1 MMTKYSFKSMTEQ
14 ANAIKENLIS
24 PVKLLE
30 EFFEKLRKEQDSIG
44 AKILIRV
51 EGLMPGV
58 GSPVFSKLD
67 AELAKS
73 MMGVNAV
80 KAVELG
86 SGVGVVEMKGSEN
99 RDLIKKDGFETNN
112 SGGILGGISN
122 EFDIQLSNIQL
133 VVIVGITV
141 LFFAELIIRNIN
153 KKKQSPEEKTRPLKK
168 VEKSNEISSDV
179 IRQKID
185 LAIAY
190 INMGKKSKSISIL
203 KKLEKYQLT
212 KKQLKQINQLRER
225 LS

>member
-1 MMTKYSFKSMTEQ
+1 M
-14 ANAIKENLIS
+14 LIETF
-24 PVKLLE
+24 E
-30 EFFEKLRKEQDSIG
+30 EFINRLDFNSIIQD
-44 AKILIRV
+44 
-51 EGLMPGV
+51 P
-58 GSPVFSKLD
+58 SKFLLD
-67 AELAKS
+67 
-73 MMGVNAV
+73 
-80 KAVELG
+80 
-86 SGVGVVEMKGSEN
+86 
-99 RDLIKKDGFETNN
+99 
-112 SGGILGGISN
+112 

-190 INMGKKSKSISIL
+190 INMGKKSKSISFL

>member
-1 MMTKYSFKSMTEQ
+1 M
-14 ANAIKENLIS
+14 LIETF
-24 PVKLLE
+24 E
-30 EFFEKLRKEQDSIG
+30 EFINRLDFNSIIQD
-44 AKILIRV
+44 
-51 EGLMPGV
+51 P
-58 GSPVFSKLD
+58 SKFLLD
-67 AELAKS
+67 
-73 MMGVNAV
+73 
-80 KAVELG
+80 
-86 SGVGVVEMKGSEN
+86 
-99 RDLIKKDGFETNN
+99 
-112 SGGILGGISN
+112 

-153 KKKQSPEEKTRPLKK
+153 KKKQSPEEKPHPLKK

-190 INMGKKSKSISIL
+190 INMDKKSKSISIL

>member
-1 MMTKYSFKSMTEQ
+1 M
-14 ANAIKENLIS
+14 LIETF
-24 PVKLLE
+24 E
-30 EFFEKLRKEQDSIG
+30 EFINRLDFNSIIQD
-44 AKILIRV
+44 
-51 EGLMPGV
+51 P
-58 GSPVFSKLD
+58 SKFLLD
-67 AELAKS
+67 
-73 MMGVNAV
+73 
-80 KAVELG
+80 
-86 SGVGVVEMKGSEN
+86 
-99 RDLIKKDGFETNN
+99 
-112 SGGILGGISN
+112 
-122 EFDIQLSNIQL
+122 EFDIQLSNIQI

-190 INMGKKSKSISIL
+190 INMGKKSKSVSIL

>member
-1 MMTKYSFKSMTEQ
+1 M
-14 ANAIKENLIS
+14 LIETF
-24 PVKLLE
+24 E
-30 EFFEKLRKEQDSIG
+30 EFINRLDFNSIIQD
-44 AKILIRV
+44 
-51 EGLMPGV
+51 P
-58 GSPVFSKLD
+58 SKFLLD
-67 AELAKS
+67 
-73 MMGVNAV
+73 
-80 KAVELG
+80 
-86 SGVGVVEMKGSEN
+86 
-99 RDLIKKDGFETNN
+99 
-112 SGGILGGISN
+112 
-122 EFDIQLSNIQL
+122 EFDIQLSNIQI
-133 VVIVGITV
+133 VVIVGIAV

-153 KKKQSPEEKTRPLKK
+153 KKKQSPEEKPHPLKK

>member
-1 MMTKYSFKSMTEQ
+1 M
-14 ANAIKENLIS
+14 LIETF
-24 PVKLLE
+24 E
-30 EFFEKLRKEQDSIG
+30 EFINRLDFNSIIQD
-44 AKILIRV
+44 
-51 EGLMPGV
+51 P
-58 GSPVFSKLD
+58 SKFLLD
-67 AELAKS
+67 
-73 MMGVNAV
+73 
-80 KAVELG
+80 
-86 SGVGVVEMKGSEN
+86 
-99 RDLIKKDGFETNN
+99 
-112 SGGILGGISN
+112 
-122 EFDIQLSNIQL
+122 EFDIQLSNIQI
-133 VVIVGITV
+133 VVIVGIAV

-153 KKKQSPEEKTRPLKK
+153 KNKQSPEEKPRPLKK

>member
-1 MMTKYSFKSMTEQ
+1 M
-14 ANAIKENLIS
+14 LIETF
-24 PVKLLE
+24 E
-30 EFFEKLRKEQDSIG
+30 EFINRLDFNSIIQD
-44 AKILIRV
+44 
-51 EGLMPGV
+51 P
-58 GSPVFSKLD
+58 SKFLLD
-67 AELAKS
+67 
-73 MMGVNAV
+73 
-80 KAVELG
+80 
-86 SGVGVVEMKGSEN
+86 
-99 RDLIKKDGFETNN
+99 
-112 SGGILGGISN
+112 
-122 EFDIQLSNIQL
+122 EFDIQLSNIQI

-153 KKKQSPEEKTRPLKK
+153 KKKQSPEEKPHPLKK

-190 INMGKKSKSISIL
+190 INMGKKSKSVSIL

>member
-1 MMTKYSFKSMTEQ
+1 M
-14 ANAIKENLIS
+14 LIETF
-24 PVKLLE
+24 E
-30 EFFEKLRKEQDSIG
+30 EFINRLDFNSIIQD
-44 AKILIRV
+44 
-51 EGLMPGV
+51 P
-58 GSPVFSKLD
+58 SKFLLD
-67 AELAKS
+67 
-73 MMGVNAV
+73 
-80 KAVELG
+80 
-86 SGVGVVEMKGSEN
+86 
-99 RDLIKKDGFETNN
+99 
-112 SGGILGGISN
+112 

-185 LAIAY
+185 LAISY
-190 INMGKKSKSISIL
+190 INMGKKSKSVSIL

>member
-1 MMTKYSFKSMTEQ
+1 M
-14 ANAIKENLIS
+14 LIETF
-24 PVKLLE
+24 E
-30 EFFEKLRKEQDSIG
+30 EFINRLDFNSIIQD
-44 AKILIRV
+44 
-51 EGLMPGV
+51 P
-58 GSPVFSKLD
+58 SKFL
-67 AELAKS
+67 LA
-73 MMGVNAV
+73 
-80 KAVELG
+80 
-86 SGVGVVEMKGSEN
+86 
-99 RDLIKKDGFETNN
+99 
-112 SGGILGGISN
+112 

-133 VVIVGITV
+133 VVIIGITV

-153 KKKQSPEEKTRPLKK
+153 KKKQSSEEKSRPLKK

-190 INMGKKSKSISIL
+190 INMGKRSKSISIL

>member
-1 MMTKYSFKSMTEQ
+1 M
-14 ANAIKENLIS
+14 LIETF
-24 PVKLLE
+24 E
-30 EFFEKLRKEQDSIG
+30 EFINRLDFNSIIQD
-44 AKILIRV
+44 
-51 EGLMPGV
+51 P
-58 GSPVFSKLD
+58 SKFLLD
-67 AELAKS
+67 
-73 MMGVNAV
+73 
-80 KAVELG
+80 
-86 SGVGVVEMKGSEN
+86 
-99 RDLIKKDGFETNN
+99 
-112 SGGILGGISN
+112 

-153 KKKQSPEEKTRPLKK
+153 KKKQSTEEKPRPLKK

-190 INMGKKSKSISIL
+190 INMGKKSKSVSIL

>member
-1 MMTKYSFKSMTEQ
+1 M
-14 ANAIKENLIS
+14 LIETF
-24 PVKLLE
+24 E
-30 EFFEKLRKEQDSIG
+30 EFINRLNFNSIIQD
-44 AKILIRV
+44 
-51 EGLMPGV
+51 P
-58 GSPVFSKLD
+58 SKFLLD
-67 AELAKS
+67 
-73 MMGVNAV
+73 
-80 KAVELG
+80 
-86 SGVGVVEMKGSEN
+86 
-99 RDLIKKDGFETNN
+99 
-112 SGGILGGISN
+112 

-153 KKKQSPEEKTRPLKK
+153 KKKQSPEEKPHPLKK

-190 INMGKKSKSISIL
+190 INMGKKSKSVSTL

-225 LS
+225 LTNG

>member
-1 MMTKYSFKSMTEQ
+1 M
-14 ANAIKENLIS
+14 LIETF
-24 PVKLLE
+24 E
-30 EFFEKLRKEQDSIG
+30 EFINRLNFNSIIQD
-44 AKILIRV
+44 
-51 EGLMPGV
+51 P
-58 GSPVFSKLD
+58 SKFLLD
-67 AELAKS
+67 
-73 MMGVNAV
+73 
-80 KAVELG
+80 
-86 SGVGVVEMKGSEN
+86 
-99 RDLIKKDGFETNN
+99 
-112 SGGILGGISN
+112 

-153 KKKQSPEEKTRPLKK
+153 KKKQSPEEKPRPLKK

-190 INMGKKSKSISIL
+190 INMGKRSKSISIL

>member
-1 MMTKYSFKSMTEQ
+1 M
-14 ANAIKENLIS
+14 LIETF
-24 PVKLLE
+24 E
-30 EFFEKLRKEQDSIG
+30 EFINRLDFNSIIQD
-44 AKILIRV
+44 
-51 EGLMPGV
+51 P
-58 GSPVFSKLD
+58 SKFLLD
-67 AELAKS
+67 
-73 MMGVNAV
+73 
-80 KAVELG
+80 
-86 SGVGVVEMKGSEN
+86 
-99 RDLIKKDGFETNN
+99 
-112 SGGILGGISN
+112 

-153 KKKQSPEEKTRPLKK
+153 KKKQSPEEKPHPLKK

-225 LS
+225 LSQ

>member
-1 MMTKYSFKSMTEQ
+1 M
-14 ANAIKENLIS
+14 LIETF
-24 PVKLLE
+24 E
-30 EFFEKLRKEQDSIG
+30 EFINRLEFNSIIQD
-44 AKILIRV
+44 
-51 EGLMPGV
+51 P
-58 GSPVFSKLD
+58 SKFLLD
-67 AELAKS
+67 
-73 MMGVNAV
+73 
-80 KAVELG
+80 
-86 SGVGVVEMKGSEN
+86 
-99 RDLIKKDGFETNN
+99 
-112 SGGILGGISN
+112 

-153 KKKQSPEEKTRPLKK
+153 KKKQSPEEKTHPLKK
-168 VEKSNEISSDV
+168 VEKSNEISSDM

>member
-1 MMTKYSFKSMTEQ
+1 M
-14 ANAIKENLIS
+14 LIETF
-24 PVKLLE
+24 E
-30 EFFEKLRKEQDSIG
+30 EFINRLDFNSIIQD
-44 AKILIRV
+44 
-51 EGLMPGV
+51 P
-58 GSPVFSKLD
+58 SKFLLD
-67 AELAKS
+67 
-73 MMGVNAV
+73 
-80 KAVELG
+80 
-86 SGVGVVEMKGSEN
+86 
-99 RDLIKKDGFETNN
+99 
-112 SGGILGGISN
+112 

-133 VVIVGITV
+133 VVIVWITV

>member
-1 MMTKYSFKSMTEQ
+1 M
-14 ANAIKENLIS
+14 LIETF
-24 PVKLLE
+24 E
-30 EFFEKLRKEQDSIG
+30 EFINRLDFNSIIQD
-44 AKILIRV
+44 
-51 EGLMPGV
+51 P
-58 GSPVFSKLD
+58 SKFLLD
-67 AELAKS
+67 
-73 MMGVNAV
+73 
-80 KAVELG
+80 
-86 SGVGVVEMKGSEN
+86 
-99 RDLIKKDGFETNN
+99 
-112 SGGILGGISN
+112 

-212 KKQLKQINQLRER
+212 KSMILQKI
-225 LS
+225 